1 MSLERYSRKTP
12 IAEKRRMSMDLHEM
26 RLANGTDMK
35 RTDIEGTNRQI
46 YSCLKRGPKAKGE
59 QSFDPLVRCPDRT
72 PNLYGPMQIGGVSSS
87 SPVSWS
93 KGRVR
98 LNIAHPQC
106 RPLENPVPAADHC
119 F

>member
-1 MSLERYSRKTP
+1 GIRDKLVTGVQTCAPSDLTP

-59 QSFDPLVRCPDRT
+59 RSFDPLARCPDRT
-72 PNLYGPMQIGGVSSS
+72 PNLRSEERRVGKECRTW
-87 SPVSWS
+87 SWE
-93 KGRVR
+93 R
-98 LNIAHPQC
+98 
-106 RPLENPVPAADHC
+106 
-119 F
+119 